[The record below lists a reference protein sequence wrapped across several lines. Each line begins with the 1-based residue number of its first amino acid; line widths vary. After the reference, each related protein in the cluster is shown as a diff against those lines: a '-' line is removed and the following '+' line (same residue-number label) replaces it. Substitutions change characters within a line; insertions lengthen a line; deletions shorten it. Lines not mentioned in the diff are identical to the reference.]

1 MIRKFKLYVVGL
13 SVSSRVT
20 VRKGFVGNKGMVQER
35 GILLIVG
42 LLGEIKLQRS
52 KSLKSFLPWRQIT

>member
-1 MIRKFKLYVVGL
+1 MIRKFRLCVVGL
-13 SVSSRVT
+13 SVSSRIT
-20 VRKGFVGNKGMVQER
+20 GRKGFVGNKKKIQEK
-35 GILLIVG
+35 GIVLILG